1 MTEYVLRTGIPT
13 LADLSEIQ
21 RLKEAGEYEQSGHPA
36 AIWLGVPLQFQGRTF
51 GVMAVQDHLD
61 ATAFD
66 LDDKR
71 LLHFVA
77 GQTALAIERKRSE
90 EQLRE
95 RTRRLHES
103 EERFRR
109 TFSALPSNVS
119 LVRLSDL
126 AFVEVNEA
134 VVLST
139 GFSREE
145 ILGRTTGDLGIWVN
159 DSEREEFFRRIREEG
174 QVRCM
179 EATMRAKSG
188 RLDTVML
195 SAEHLE
201 VDGDPH
207 ILTLSINISERK
219 QAEEELLRSLAR
231 ERELSRLKSEFV
243 SLVSHEFRTPIGII
257 HSSAEILER
266 YIDRIPASVRL
277 EHLKAIQSHSWR
289 MASLMEAVLVFGRA
303 DAGKLEF
310 QAMEFD
316 IAASLQRWIDE
327 YLRAAQVNSLIQ
339 TRLSGIPRKAYGDP
353 DLLRHIVTN
362 LLSNAVKFSPTGSEV
377 KVTLERDAADAVLTV
392 QDHGAGIPEADRA
405 LLFTAFH
412 RGANVRHVP
421 GTGLGLAVI
430 RRCLDLHRGHI
441 QIESTEGNGTCVTV
455 RVPLFPEDSQSP

>member
-1 MTEYVLRTGIPT
+1 
-13 LADLSEIQ
+13 
-21 RLKEAGEYEQSGHPA
+21 
-36 AIWLGVPLQFQGRTF
+36 
-51 GVMAVQDHLD
+51 
-61 ATAFD
+61 
-66 LDDKR
+66 
-71 LLHFVA
+71 
-77 GQTALAIERKRSE
+77 
-90 EQLRE
+90 
-95 RTRRLHES
+95 
-103 EERFRR
+103 
-109 TFSALPSNVS
+109 
-119 LVRLSDL
+119 
-126 AFVEVNEA
+126 
-134 VVLST
+134 
-139 GFSREE
+139 
-145 ILGRTTGDLGIWVN
+145 
-159 DSEREEFFRRIREEG
+159 
-174 QVRCM
+174 M